1 MAGIE
6 KIREGLYIKKSLGEY
21 RIVYPIKNDDGTFNW
36 KNFLIGG
43 SWFNLIKTTLIIL
56 ALIALTLSYNHDVKE
71 CSTIANYVAENP
83 CSWCQ
88 QVTQARAV
96 NDDKYSNI
104 YNLNLS
110 NIIKSS

>member
-1 MAGIE
+1 MTGIE

-21 RIVYPIKNDDGTFNW
+21 RVVYPIKNDDGTFNW

-71 CSTIANYVAENP
+71 CSSVANYAVEHP
-83 CSWCQ
+83 CEFCQ
-88 QVTQARAV
+88 KITASRTNNTNTFSEVY
-96 NDDKYSNI
+96 K
-104 YNLNLS
+104 LNLT
-110 NIIKSS
+110 NIIVTS